1 VATRVLRRC
10 CNVKLM
16 PAKPINIIA
25 HDSAHYFDGRCAT
38 AKVVVPIPFTL
49 DGASGRMSRIK
60 TGLVIFI
67 AAASMGVAASATP
80 QQPEEPVAL
89 PPAVEQGVD
98 MVYVDPEIAGNI
110 RWRNTKLDDVT
121 FARYAGAPLDLI
133 QAINPLYADL
143 RRGLVDYQK
152 KWGALP
158 QFTMSAGPALTIG
171 SQGERVT
178 LLRERLGLTVGSRF
192 DEPLSKRVAEY
203 EKVHGL
209 KADGVAG
216 DEVIASL
223 NLGAD
228 HYEHVVMI
236 NMERA
241 RRLPAPGELKR
252 HIVVDT
258 GSAMV
263 LMYDNDKLVG
273 SMRAAVGAKDTQTP
287 MMAALIRY
295 ANVNPYWNIP
305 TSLQIKLIAPRIL
318 EQGLKYLTDRRDE
331 VFANENEDSPLI
343 DPATIDWQAVKD
355 GKLTLRMRQGP
366 GGGNSMG
373 KIKFMMPNKF
383 GIYLHDTPDKTVFN
397 RDERWISNG
406 CVRLQDASRLA
417 AWLFGSMP
425 EGRNPDVEE
434 RVELREPVPVFVT
447 YLTVE
452 ARADGVVFRADPYE
466 RDPAVLARY
475 FAAEGKL
482 AAVTQR

>member
-1 VATRVLRRC
+1 
-10 CNVKLM
+10 
-16 PAKPINIIA
+16 
-25 HDSAHYFDGRCAT
+25 
-38 AKVVVPIPFTL
+38 
-49 DGASGRMSRIK
+49 MSRIR
-60 TGLVIFI
+60 TTLLAIF
-67 AAASMGVAASATP
+67 ATASMSVAASATP
-80 QQPEEPVAL
+80 QQPEEPIAL

-98 MVYVDPEIAGNI
+98 MVYIDPEIAGNI

-143 RRGLVDYQK
+143 RRGLVDFQK
-152 KWGALP
+152 KWGVLP
-158 QFTMSAGPALTIG
+158 QFTMPAGPALTIG
-171 SQGERVT
+171 SEGERVT
-178 LLRERLGLTVGSRF
+178 LLRERLGLAVGSRF
-192 DEPLSKRVAEY
+192 DEVLSKRVADY

-209 KADGVAG
+209 KADGIAG
-216 DEVIASL
+216 DDVIASL
-223 NLGAD
+223 NLGAE

-252 HIVVDT
+252 HIIVDT
-258 GSAMV
+258 GSATV
-263 LMYDNDKLVG
+263 LMYENDKLVG

-305 TSLQIKLIAPRIL
+305 GSLQIKLIAPRVL
-318 EQGLKYLTDRRDE
+318 EQGLKYLADRNDE
-331 VFANENEDSPLI
+331 VFANQNEKSTPI

-355 GKLTLRMRQGP
+355 GKLTLHIRQGP

-383 GIYLHDTPDKTVFN
+383 GIYLHDTPDKTVF
-397 RDERWISNG
+397 DTDQRWISNG
-406 CVRLQDASRLA
+406 CIRLQDAPRLA
-417 AWLFGSMP
+417 AWLFGAMP
-425 EGRNPDVEE
+425 KGRDPDVEE

-447 YLTVE
+447 YLTAE
-452 ARADGVVFRADPYE
+452 ATADGVVFRPDPYG

-475 FAAEGKL
+475 FAEEGQL
-482 AAVTQR
+482 AAARQH

>member
-1 VATRVLRRC
+1 MSVIRAT
-10 CNVKLM
+10 
-16 PAKPINIIA
+16 IA
-25 HDSAHYFDGRCAT
+25 
-38 AKVVVPIPFTL
+38 IL
-49 DGASGRMSRIK
+49 
-60 TGLVIFI
+60 
-67 AAASMGVAASATP
+67 AAASLSVGASATP
-80 QQPEEPVAL
+80 PQPEEPIAL

-98 MVYVDPEIAGNI
+98 MVYIDPEIAGNI
-110 RWRNTKLDDVT
+110 RWRNTKLDDVS

-133 QAINPLYADL
+133 QAINPLYAHL
-143 RRGLVDYQK
+143 RRGLVDYQR

-158 QFTMSAGPALTIG
+158 QFTMPGGPALTVG
-171 SQGERVT
+171 SEGERVT
-178 LLRERLGLTVGSRF
+178 LLRERLGLSVGSQF

-203 EKVHGL
+203 QKVHGL
-209 KADGVAG
+209 KADGIAG
-216 DEVIASL
+216 DDAIASL
-223 NLGAD
+223 NLGAE
-228 HYEHVVMI
+228 HYEHLVMI

-241 RRLPAPGELKR
+241 RRLPAPGELRR
-252 HIVVDT
+252 HIIVDT

-305 TSLQIKLIAPRIL
+305 ASLQVKLIAPRVL
-318 EQGLKYLTDRRDE
+318 EQGLKYLSDRRDE
-331 VFANENEDSPLI
+331 VFAYGSENSPPI
-343 DPATIDWQAVKD
+343 DPASIDWQAVRD

-383 GIYLHDTPDKTVFN
+383 GIYLHDTPDKTVFAT
-397 RDERWISNG
+397 DQRWISNG
-406 CVRLQDASRLA
+406 CIRLQHAARLA
-417 AWLFGSMP
+417 AWLFGTMP
-425 EGRNPDVEE
+425 TGRDPDVEE

-452 ARADGVVFRADPYE
+452 ATADGVLFRADPYG

-475 FAAEGKL
+475 FAEERQLSSAR
-482 AAVTQR
+482 QP

>member
-1 VATRVLRRC
+1 MRNIPTTFLAVLAATCLSV
-10 CNVKLM
+10 
-16 PAKPINIIA
+16 
-25 HDSAHYFDGRCAT
+25 
-38 AKVVVPIPFTL
+38 
-49 DGASGRMSRIK
+49 GASS
-60 TGLVIFI
+60 
-67 AAASMGVAASATP
+67 TP
-80 QQPEEPVAL
+80 QQPDEPIAL

-133 QAINPLYADL
+133 QAINPLYANL
-143 RRGLVDYQK
+143 RRGLVDYQR
-152 KWGALP
+152 KWGVLP
-158 QFTMSAGPALTIG
+158 QFAMPAGPALTIG
-171 SQGERVT
+171 SEGERVT

-192 DEPLSKRVAEY
+192 DAALAERVADY
-203 EKVHGL
+203 QKVHGL
-209 KADGVAG
+209 KADGIAG
-216 DEVIASL
+216 SDVIASL
-223 NLGAD
+223 DLGAE

-252 HIVVDT
+252 HIIVDT
-258 GSAMV
+258 GSAVV

-305 TSLQIKLIAPRIL
+305 ASLQVKLIAPRVL
-318 EQGLKYLTDRRDE
+318 EQGLNYLAERHDE
-331 VFANENEDSPLI
+331 VFAEGSGDSPPI
-343 DPATIDWQAVKD
+343 DPATVDWQAVKD
-355 GKLTLRMRQGP
+355 GTLTLRIRQGP

-383 GIYLHDTPDKTVFN
+383 GIYLHDTPDKTVF
-397 RDERWISNG
+397 DTDQRWISNG
-406 CVRLQDASRLA
+406 CIRLQDAPRLA
-417 AWLFGSMP
+417 AWLFGTMP
-425 EGRNPDVEE
+425 KGADPDVEE
-434 RVELREPVPVFVT
+434 RVELPEPVPVFVT

-452 ARADGVVFRADPYE
+452 ATADGIMFRADPYD

-475 FAAEGKL
+475 FAEERQL
-482 AAVTQR
+482 AAARQH

>member
-1 VATRVLRRC
+1 MGRTATTV
-10 CNVKLM
+10 
-16 PAKPINIIA
+16 ITIIA
-25 HDSAHYFDGRCAT
+25 ACLS
-38 AKVVVPIPFTL
+38 V
-49 DGASGRMSRIK
+49 GAN
-60 TGLVIFI
+60 
-67 AAASMGVAASATP
+67 ATP
-80 QQPEEPVAL
+80 QQPDEPIAL

-143 RRGLVDYQK
+143 RSGLIAYQRT
-152 KWGALP
+152 WGVLP
-158 QFTMSAGPALTIG
+158 QFTMPAGPALTIG
-171 SQGERVT
+171 SVGERVT
-178 LLRERLGLTVGSRF
+178 LLRERLGLPVGSRF
-192 DEPLSKRVAEY
+192 DEPLAERVADY
-203 EKVHGL
+203 QKVHSR

-216 DEVIASL
+216 DDVIAAL
-223 NLGAD
+223 NLGAE
-228 HYEHVVMI
+228 HYEHVIMI

-252 HIVVDT
+252 HIIVDA
-258 GSAMV
+258 GSATV

-305 TSLQIKLIAPRIL
+305 TSLQVKLIAPRVL
-318 EQGLKYLTDRRDE
+318 EQGLKYLTDRKDE
-331 VFANENEDSPLI
+331 VFADGSGDSLPI

-383 GIYLHDTPDKTVFN
+383 GIYLHDTPDKTVFGV
-397 RDERWISNG
+397 DQRWISNG
-406 CVRLQDASRLA
+406 CIRLQDAPRLA
-417 AWLFGSMP
+417 AWLFGAMP
-425 EGRNPDVEE
+425 KGRDPDVEE
-434 RVELREPVPVFVT
+434 RVELPEPVPVFVT

-452 ARADGVVFRADPYE
+452 ATTDGILFRPDPYG
-466 RDPAVLARY
+466 RDPAVLARF
-475 FAAEGKL
+475 FAEERQL
-482 AAVTQR
+482 AAARQR

>member
-1 VATRVLRRC
+1 
-10 CNVKLM
+10 
-16 PAKPINIIA
+16 
-25 HDSAHYFDGRCAT
+25 
-38 AKVVVPIPFTL
+38 
-49 DGASGRMSRIK
+49 
-60 TGLVIFI
+60 
-67 AAASMGVAASATP
+67 MGVVASATP

-98 MVYVDPEIAGNI
+98 MVYVDPEIAVNI

-152 KWGALP
+152 KWGVLP
-158 QFTMSAGPALTIG
+158 QFTMPAGPALTIG
-171 SQGERVT
+171 SEGERVT

-192 DEPLSKRVAEY
+192 DGPLSKRVAEY
-203 EKVHGL
+203 EKIHGL

-223 NLGAD
+223 NLGAE

-258 GSAMV
+258 GSARV

-305 TSLQIKLIAPRIL
+305 ASLQIKLIAPRVL

-373 KIKFMMPNKF
+373 KIKFMMPNRF
-383 GIYLHDTPDKTVFN
+383 GIYLHDTPDKTVFD
-397 RDERWISNG
+397 RDARWISNG

-417 AWLFGSMP
+417 VWLFGSMP

-452 ARADGVVFRADPYE
+452 TSADGIVFRADPYE

-475 FAAEGKL
+475 FVAEAKL
-482 AAVTQR
+482 AAVTKR

>member
-1 VATRVLRRC
+1 
-10 CNVKLM
+10 
-16 PAKPINIIA
+16 
-25 HDSAHYFDGRCAT
+25 
-38 AKVVVPIPFTL
+38 
-49 DGASGRMSRIK
+49 
-60 TGLVIFI
+60 
-67 AAASMGVAASATP
+67 MGVVASATP

-98 MVYVDPEIAGNI
+98 MVYVDPEIAVNI

-152 KWGALP
+152 KWGVLP
-158 QFTMSAGPALTIG
+158 QFTMPAGPALTIG
-171 SQGERVT
+171 SEGERIT

-192 DEPLSKRVAEY
+192 DGPLSKRVAEY
-203 EKVHGL
+203 EKIHGL

-223 NLGAD
+223 NLGAE

-241 RRLPAPGELKR
+241 RRLPAPGELNR

-258 GSAMV
+258 GSARV

-305 TSLQIKLIAPRIL
+305 ASLQIKLIAPRVL

-373 KIKFMMPNKF
+373 KIKFMMPNRF
-383 GIYLHDTPDKTVFN
+383 GIYLHDTPDKTVFD
-397 RDERWISNG
+397 RDARWISNG

-417 AWLFGSMP
+417 VWLFGSMP

-452 ARADGVVFRADPYE
+452 TSADGIVFRADPYE

-475 FAAEGKL
+475 FVAEAKL
-482 AAVTQR
+482 AAVTKR